1 MLSRLRNTTIL
12 TQTLLSLLLVGLLP
26 LAVVTWVIF
35 NTSQA
40 VILNEVESKLLTA
53 AESKIVQIESYALE
67 RTLDVTALAQ
77 IPTVV
82 EAVVRLES
90 VLQSE
95 GIESNSYQ
103 DAQESVRLLL
113 RFTLERAG
121 YTNLMLFSESGDLL
135 FSVLPSADIGGR
147 YPDLYPQSALVQSLD
162 NARTLLETEI
172 SQLAPVPGA
181 ESDQA
186 VAFISAPVLDD
197 GIVVGMIAIQ
207 LDNNDMYSVISDRL
221 GLGESGVTV
230 VVYSNGDDLIFAA
243 PTFHAPEVALQ
254 SIYRVNREHT
264 QPLEQAIHGIQ
275 GEGITRDYRNQQ
287 VIGVWRYLPSLRWGM
302 LVKLDT
308 QEAFAPL
315 VNQRNLVL
323 GLGILTLLVIVA
335 TSYSLANSL
344 SRPVKNLV
352 QATQLV
358 AGGVYENKI
367 AVQGTGEIAQLV
379 DAFDLLIN
387 NTIQARTQEL
397 EHVAQQER
405 ENNRLKDEFI
415 AVMSHE
421 LRTPL
426 NAILGMTEGL
436 KDEVFGEVN
445 KKQLKSLQTIEA
457 SGFHLLSLIND
468 ILDVAKIESGKLK
481 PDLTMVSLVDL
492 CTSSLAFVKELAQRK
507 NISIKATYTDA
518 ITSFSGDERL
528 LRQVLINL
536 LSNAVKFT
544 PEAGVIKLSTSLVPR
559 PDASTGKPYFRIA
572 VEDSGIG
579 IATKDFNKL
588 FKPFVQI
595 DSALN
600 REYAGTGLGLALVK
614 KIVDLHD
621 GRIHLTS
628 KLGKGSCF
636 AIDLPFDPVP
646 SRPERTSGVAN
657 KTSAAEAPDASSK
670 SPLILLA
677 EDNEASEFT
686 ISSYLVAKG
695 FRVILA
701 KNGSEAIAM
710 AYASKPDLILMDI
723 QMSVMDGLTAIR
735 KLRQDPGLST
745 LPIIALTAL
754 AMESDRESC
763 MEAGATDYFSKPVK
777 LKELTAHILELV

>member
-90 VLQSE
+90 VLKSE
-95 GIESNSYQ
+95 GIESSAYQ

-221 GLGESGVTV
+221 GLGESGETV

-426 NAILGMTEGL
+426 NAIIGFLGIIQQKAEL
-436 KDEVFGEVN
+436 DEKNLHRITRARANAER
-445 KKQLKSLQTIEA
+445 LM
-457 SGFHLLSLIND
+457 SLIND
-468 ILDVAKIESGKLK
+468 ILDISRIESGRIQVFNQPIRVRPFFQQLEAQ
-481 PDLTMVSLVDL
+481 MQ
-492 CTSSLAFVKELAQRK
+492 SLAEERK
-507 NISIKATYTDA
+507 
-518 ITSFSGDERL
+518 
-528 LRQVLINL
+528 
-536 LSNAVKFT
+536 
-544 PEAGVIKLSTSLVPR
+544 
-559 PDASTGKPYFRIA
+559 
-572 VEDSGIG
+572 
-579 IATKDFNKL
+579 
-588 FKPFVQI
+588 
-595 DSALN
+595 
-600 REYAGTGLGLALVK
+600 
-614 KIVDLHD
+614 
-621 GRIHLTS
+621 
-628 KLGKGSCF
+628 
-636 AIDLPFDPVP
+636 
-646 SRPERTSGVAN
+646 
-657 KTSAAEAPDASSK
+657 
-670 SPLILLA
+670 
-677 EDNEASEFT
+677 
-686 ISSYLVAKG
+686 
-695 FRVILA
+695 
-701 KNGSEAIAM
+701 
-710 AYASKPDLILMDI
+710 
-723 QMSVMDGLTAIR
+723 
-735 KLRQDPGLST
+735 
-745 LPIIALTAL
+745 
-754 AMESDRESC
+754 
-763 MEAGATDYFSKPVK
+763 
-777 LKELTAHILELV
+777 